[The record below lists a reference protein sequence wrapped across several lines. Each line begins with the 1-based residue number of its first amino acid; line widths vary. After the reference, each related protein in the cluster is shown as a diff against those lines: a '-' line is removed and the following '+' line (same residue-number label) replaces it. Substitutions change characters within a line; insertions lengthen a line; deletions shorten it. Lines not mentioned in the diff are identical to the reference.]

1 MFSKPRLSII
11 RFTILSIGASVTI
24 SGAGN
29 IDVSCINNVVS
40 SLGYNILPTSSIST
54 TINNLFTMRLST
66 ESLDATGTCS
76 LNIMSLTMIRI
87 Y

>member
-29 IDVSCINNVVS
+29 IDVI
-40 SLGYNILPTSSIST
+40 YNEIIDRVAGCYW
-54 TINNLFTMRLST
+54 NLFFKCNVIDYDKNL
-66 ESLDATGTCS
+66 
-76 LNIMSLTMIRI
+76 LNIKLTSPIVLI
-87 Y
+87 NSTVD